1 MGATPSQFKQWARPK
16 QALEGVQVKTE
27 GDIVNLDIYVILKND
42 VNLRQVSRTIQDDV
56 ARALT
61 EMVGMQA
68 GQINIHIE
76 DIDFPSND

>member
-1 MGATPSQFKQWARPK
+1 MGAP
-16 QALEGVQVKTE
+16 QASPGGCPGKNRRRHREPGYLRNPQ
-27 GDIVNLDIYVILKND
+27 ND